1 MNAETFATSALEE
14 TKVVV
19 CVGCGGV
26 GKTTI
31 AAALAVEAARRGRRV
46 LVLTIDPARRLA
58 DALCVEALGNQPQE
72 LPRSAMAA
80 LSIPAEGSL
89 SALML
94 DMKRTFDDLVERF
107 AETAESRDRILSNS
121 IYQHVSDA
129 LSGSSEYSAME
140 KVFELYE
147 SEQFDL
153 IVVDTP
159 PAQHALDFL
168 DAPQRLLEFIDSKV
182 VGMFIHPAFSAGR
195 FGFRIFQGGVT
206 RVLGVIERITGIGF
220 LEDIS
225 EFLLAF
231 EGMADGFRERA
242 RKVRALLV
250 GPKASFVL
258 VTGPGWESIEQAKLF
273 LDRLEAYEVPLR
285 GIIVNRIHLWPGG
298 DLTPR
303 FLLGDD
309 DSEKDVALENEAP
322 EDEALEG
329 KSLEGKALQDEGL
342 EGNSLESDEEK
353 ALEALAAALAEANAD
368 DYPARDAARAALDTA
383 RGYAA
388 WVWRDEEATRGLR
401 AHIERSGRYWGR
413 VPELA
418 DDVHDLAGLARIA
431 DLIFHEDGGTAR
443 VEA

>member
-1 MNAETFATSALEE
+1 VNAETFARSTLEE
-14 TKVVV
+14 AKIAV

-58 DALCVEALGNQPQE
+58 DALGVEALGNEPPE

-107 AETAESRDRILSNS
+107 AETPESRERILSNS

-129 LSGSSEYSAME
+129 LAGSTEYSAME

-147 SEQFDL
+147 SEEFDL

-168 DAPQRLLEFIDSKV
+168 DAPQRLLEFLDSKI

-195 FGFRIFQGGVT
+195 FGLRIFQGSVT

-220 LEDIS
+220 LEDIT

-242 RKVRALLV
+242 RKVRSLLV
-250 GPKASFVL
+250 GKNTSFVL
-258 VTGPGWESIEQAKLF
+258 VTGPGWESVAQANLF

-285 GIIVNRIHLWPGG
+285 GVLVNRLHLWPGD

-303 FLLGDD
+303 FLRGDD
-309 DSEKDVALENEAP
+309 GSGEGARLE
-322 EDEALEG
+322 DDG
-329 KSLEGKALQDEGL
+329 
-342 EGNSLESDEEK
+342 LESDEEE
-353 ALEALAAALAEANAD
+353 ALEALTAALTEVSAD
-368 DYPARDAARAALDTA
+368 DFSPQHAARTALDTA

-401 AHIERSGRYWGR
+401 AHTERSGRFWGC

-418 DDVHDLAGLARIA
+418 DDVHDLTGLARIA
-431 DLIFHEDGGTAR
+431 DLIFHKDGGTAS
-443 VEA
+443 VKP